1 MHLIRKRELSVYYFM
16 EGLFDPYS
24 FVSVVD
30 AYPSE
35 DMSLPTIAVEGRNIG
50 VIPHELGTRVGLKNR
65 LWAIDVFAEN
75 KDQQG
80 EFTYLILDELEDGI
94 PVYDYDEGFPPSVSP
109 TRIGT
114 LEVLDI
120 EATSI
125 YVFPQLVEK
134 LYWRTR
140 ISFIAKYHPIST

>member
-16 EGLFDPYS
+16 KEIFDPYS
-24 FVSVVD
+24 FVNVVD
-30 AYPSE
+30 AYPLE

-50 VIPHELGTRVGLKNR
+50 VIPHELGNRVGLKNR
-65 LWAIDVFAEN
+65 LWTIDVFAEN

-94 PVYDYDEGFPPSVSP
+94 PVYDYDEGFPPGISP
-109 TRIGT
+109 TQIGT
-114 LEVLDI
+114 LQVFDLES
-120 EATSI
+120 TPI

-140 ISFIAKYHPIST
+140 ISFIAKYHPISN

>member
-1 MHLIRKRELSVYYFM
+1 MHIIRKRELSVYYFM
-16 EGLFDPYS
+16 EGIFDPYS
-24 FVSVVD
+24 FVNVVD
-30 AYPSE
+30 AYPDE

-50 VIPHELGTRVGLKNR
+50 VIPNELGTRVGLKNR
-65 LWAIDVFAEN
+65 LWSIDVFAEN

-94 PVYDYDEGFPPSVSP
+94 PVYDYDEGFPPSTSP
-109 TRIGT
+109 TQIGA
-114 LEVLDI
+114 LGIFDI
-120 EATSI
+120 EATPI

-140 ISFIAKYHPIST
+140 ISFVTKYYPISN

>member
-1 MHLIRKRELSVYYFM
+1 MHLMRKRELSVYYLIS
-16 EGLFDPYS
+16 GLFNPYS
-24 FVSVVD
+24 FINVVD
-30 AYPSE
+30 AYPDE

-50 VIPHELGTRVGLKNR
+50 VTPYELGNRVGLKNR
-65 LWAIDVFAEN
+65 LWTIDVFAEN

-94 PVYDYDEGFPPSVSP
+94 PVYDYDEGFPPSISP
-109 TRIGT
+109 SRIGT

-120 EATSI
+120 ESIPI

-140 ISFIAKYHPIST
+140 ISFVAKYNPI